1 MKPSDLIQN
10 FNSVNNISNE
20 IRIDYKEIFKEE
32 LSKLKN
38 MGFNNEEA
46 SIQALKEFNGNI
58 ENAIN
63 KLLEQNN

>member
-1 MKPSDLIQN
+1 
-10 FNSVNNISNE
+10 
-20 IRIDYKEIFKEE
+20 
-32 LSKLKN
+32 

-46 SIQALKEFNGNI
+46 SIQALKEFNGNV